1 MLKEMMSVLTKERP
15 TGTAQNASLND
26 YLEKILSNWGYSVD
40 SLPFFCQVWKS
51 GKSQLL
57 IGDKSLKIYESPFSE
72 GFHGKRKLKV
82 IKTLDELKKSDC
94 KGKILILK
102 GELAGEPL
110 QPKDYPFYYPDEHK
124 LLIDLLEEK
133 EPAAIIAVTAK
144 HPSCGLEPYPLFE
157 DGNFLIPSA
166 FMSQSEF
173 EPIEESEGQEAS
185 LTIGSGKETAT
196 SRQLVAHSK
205 GEVSKDKI
213 VLCAHMDSKYNTPGA
228 LDNAAGLAVLL
239 KTAEMLASWK
249 LNIDIVPFNGEEY
262 YEASGE
268 MQYLA
273 NMEDQSK
280 IKLVINLDSPCHVGS
295 QTAISFYNFS
305 EKEKEK
311 ATSLFKQHP
320 NITEGEPWYAG
331 DHCAFAFQGLPCMAV
346 TSSDLFEGGLKNTH
360 TPKDTLETV
369 DPTLI
374 QQAADYIADYIR
386 KSKML

>member
-1 MLKEMMSVLTKERP
+1 MSVLAKERP

-26 YLEKILSNWGYSVD
+26 YLEKVLSSWGYSVD
-40 SLPFFCQVWKS
+40 SLPFFCQVWKD

-57 IGDKSLKIYESPFSE
+57 IGDKSLDIYASPFSE
-72 GFHGKRKLKV
+72 GFHGKKKLKF
-82 IKTLDELKKSDC
+82 IQSLDELKNSDC
-94 KGKILILK
+94 KGKILILH
-102 GELAGEPL
+102 GVLAGEPL

-124 LLIDLLEEK
+124 LLIDLLEKK

-144 HPSCGLEPYPLFE
+144 HPLCGLEPFPLFE

-173 EPIEESEGQEAS
+173 ESIKESEGEEAS
-185 LTIGSGKETAT
+185 LIIESGKETAT
-196 SRQLVAHSK
+196 SRQLIAQSK
-205 GEVSKDKI
+205 GDGTKGKI

-239 KTAEMLASWK
+239 KTAEMIASDK

-268 MQYLA
+268 MQYLS
-273 NMEDQSK
+273 NLEEQSK
-280 IKLVINLDSPCHVGS
+280 IKLVINLDSPCHIGS
-295 QTAISFYNFS
+295 QTAISFYNFA
-305 EKEKEK
+305 EKDKEK

-320 NITEGEPWYAG
+320 TVVEGGAWYAG
-331 DHCAFAFQGLPCMAV
+331 DHCAFAFQGIPCMAV
-346 TSSDLFEGGLKNTH
+346 TSSDLFQGGLKDTH

-369 DPTLI
+369 DFTLI
-374 QQAADYIADYIR
+374 QQAAAYIADYIR
-386 KSKML
+386 HIDL